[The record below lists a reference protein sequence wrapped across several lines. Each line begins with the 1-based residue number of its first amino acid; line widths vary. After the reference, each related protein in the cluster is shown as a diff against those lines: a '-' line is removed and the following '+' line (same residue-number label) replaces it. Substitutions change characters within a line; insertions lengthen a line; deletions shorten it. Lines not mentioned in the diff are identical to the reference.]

1 MKHYLFY
8 FQGLKSKPKNAQHQ
22 WTSFPSNHD
31 TFIRWKLS
39 TVKTTMQN
47 WEHASQIW
55 HRVHVSFANQQYK
68 STCCT
73 KLTSDTM
80 MSISRRSFLSVV
92 ISWSGSRWIPT
103 QQPLTKIFVVLKII
117 SALICQHNSFFKL
130 KKILLVFFCCCC
142 CFVQSHYVRKVI
154 AL

>member
-31 TFIRWKLS
+31 TFIRWNLS
-39 TVKTTMQN
+39 TAVCITVKTTMQN

-117 SALICQHNSFFKL
+117 SALICQRNSFFFNL
-130 KKILLVFFCCCC
+130 KKKSITLCQKC
-142 CFVQSHYVRKVI
+142 
-154 AL
+154 